1 MGEWAAIEIDHLKLA
16 EKIDIIVP
24 VPPDKKRKKKRGYN
38 QAEIIANGIGKVMN
52 RPVRNFL
59 IKKESGESQTK
70 LDQTAR
76 KENATDTYEAQIPA
90 EYKGK
95 HILLVDDVLT
105 TGATI
110 GNCAQ
115 AILANDPQA
124 KISILTLAYNAK
136 Q

>member
-1 MGEWAAIEIDHLKLA
+1 
-16 EKIDIIVP
+16 
-24 VPPDKKRKKKRGYN
+24 
-38 QAEIIANGIGKVMN
+38 MN

-76 KENATDTYEAQIPA
+76 KENATDTYEALIPA

-136 Q
+136 